1 MKFLKFALIAVIAM
15 FCASSCS
22 KSGGEEELTA
32 YIKADAT
39 KFKSYIDADSNPQIL
54 DTRPDTSYA
63 KGHIPG
69 AVNIDASNAQDW
81 ASDDGEFMTAV
92 KAKFDTSKKIYVYGK
107 SGWSA
112 VGMSLPGRIA
122 NTWNNYK
129 TINLESGYEG
139 WVKAGYEVE
148 K

>member
-1 MKFLKFALIAVIAM
+1 MKFFKFALIAVVAM

-22 KSGGEEELTA
+22 KSSGEEELTGYVKVDAAGFKA
-32 YIKADAT
+32 YIAK
-39 KFKSYIDADSNPQIL
+39 DSVPQIL
-54 DTRPDTSYA
+54 DTRSASDYA

-69 AVNIDASNAQDW
+69 AVNIDASNAADW
-81 ASDDGEFMTAV
+81 ASDNGVFMTKV
-92 KAKFDTSKKIYVYGK
+92 KAQFKTSKKIYVYGT

-122 NTWNNYK
+122 NTWGKPN
-129 TINLESGYEG
+129 TINLESGFEG
-139 WVKAGYEVE
+139 WESAGFDVE

>member
-1 MKFLKFALIAVIAM
+1 MKFLKFALIAVVAM

-22 KSGGEEELTA
+22 KSGDEEELTA
-32 YIKADAT
+32 YMKVDAA
-39 KFKSYIDADSNPQIL
+39 KFKSMIDDESNPQIL
-54 DTRPDTSYA
+54 DTRPDTAFA

-69 AVNIDASNAQDW
+69 AVNIDASNAADW
-81 ASDDGEFMTAV
+81 ETDDGKFMTAV
-92 KAKFDTSKKIYVYGK
+92 KAKFDTSKKIFVYGK
-107 SGWSA
+107 GGWSA

-129 TINLESGYEG
+129 TINLESGFAG
-139 WVKAGYEVE
+139 WESAGYDVE